1 MFATARDGCT
11 AVLAFAS
18 ALALWGSALAACYV
32 LKTSVHV
39 PALAHLL
46 LGAAICGA
54 AVLVHLR
61 SPAISASDRALLG
74 VRAQRARRAG
84 SYA

>member
-1 MFATARDGCT
+1 
-11 AVLAFAS
+11 
-18 ALALWGSALAACYV
+18 
-32 LKTSVHV
+32 VHA
-39 PALAHLL
+39 PALAHLV

-74 VRAQRARRAG
+74 SVLRGKESRVLRMVGLLKPDSENDSSTLRG
-84 SYA
+84 GN